1 MTPGSSVPTP
11 AVGPHWNPRT
21 PVGSVEYAGFWV
33 RVAASLIDTVLV
45 LCVTLPLLFAVYGW
59 SYLDASKTGS
69 IAGGADFLLT
79 WVAPAVAVVAF
90 WLYRQAT
97 PGKMALSMRVV
108 DAETGNTL
116 TLGQS
121 IGRYLGYFVSIIPFG
136 LGLIWVAFDP
146 RKQGWHDKLAGT
158 VVIRA
163 KTQSAK

>member
-1 MTPGSSVPTP
+1 
-11 AVGPHWNPRT
+11 
-21 PVGSVEYAGFWV
+21 
-33 RVAASLIDTVLV
+33 
-45 LCVTLPLLFAVYGW
+45 
-59 SYLDASKTGS
+59 
-69 IAGGADFLLT
+69 
-79 WVAPAVAVVAF
+79 VAVVVF